1 MGLTPTRL
9 VIKNTGES
17 APSGVG
23 CWDDGVTSCFLE
35 SSQQNSANKSEH
47 GAHSQDVQAESKV
60 HERLPG
66 CLTGIYTTAADGRS
80 VLRCKKRKTK

>member
-60 HERLPG
+60 HKRLPG
-66 CLTGIYTTAADGRS
+66 CLTGIYQANYDIRRM
-80 VLRCKKRKTK
+80 LRCEKAKTK